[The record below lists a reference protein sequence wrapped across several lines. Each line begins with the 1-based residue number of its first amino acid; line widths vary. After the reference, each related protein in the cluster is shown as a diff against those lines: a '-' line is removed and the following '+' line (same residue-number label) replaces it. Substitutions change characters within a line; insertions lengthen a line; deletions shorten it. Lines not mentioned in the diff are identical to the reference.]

1 MKIEIKQAALAAGLA
16 LAVAAPGVRHAI
28 AAPAEGPPPPPAS
41 HAPPV
46 QTLQQRT
53 ASFAALGRLPD
64 WDRGVWQIDWGHLFS
79 AGGRPT
85 PPNLTP
91 EYAAKFA
98 AYTAAQ
104 KRGENVQNANANC
117 LPPGVPGI
125 MQMPY
130 PLEFIFSPG
139 RVTVAIETDSQVRRI
154 WTDGRKLPDDPDDTF
169 NGTSVGHWEGKDL
182 VVDTIAIAPQADIA
196 AGVGHSD
203 QERMQERFH
212 QESPDEL
219 LITTTITDPK
229 VLTKPFVVTRPYLRH
244 ADWEI
249 QEYVCEQNNHDSAD
263 AEGRAGFTLNG
274 DENGKAPPPAP
285 AAH

>member
-1 MKIEIKQAALAAGLA
+1 MNEIALAIRVLVA
-16 LAVAAPGVRHAI
+16 LVFLI
-28 AAPAEGPPPPPAS
+28 
-41 HAPPV
+41 
-46 QTLQQRT
+46 
-53 ASFAALGRLPD
+53 AALGKLPD
-64 WDRGVWQIDWGHLFS
+64 WDRGVWQIDWAHLFS

-85 PPNLTP
+85 PPDLTP

-104 KRGENVQNANANC
+104 KKGENVQNANANC
-117 LPPGVPGI
+117 LPPGMPGI

-182 VVDTIAIAPQADIA
+182 VVDTIALAPQADIA
-196 AGVGHSD
+196 AGVSHSD

-263 AEGRAGFTLNG
+263 AEGRAGFSLNG
-274 DENGKAPPPAP
+274 DENAKAPPPAP